1 MKISITAESIGIFLL
16 GATFYLALSTG
27 LGQPSPI
34 YISVLLVLIA
44 ISFISGMNYYG
55 FILIILSML
64 PCMITISL
72 YTIISDNQYYAIYKL
87 NGIVFSTIA
96 ISSILSSILIRKREN
111 YVLNIIIL
119 VSVLFIFL
127 TIIYKYYYG
136 IYDRQVRFF
145 INGSIIFGWLMGFN
159 FILSFYLLYEER
171 KPRYF
176 WLAVLFFGA
185 ALWAESKGPLISM
198 MSVLALMTLHRRPWL
213 VLGMLIVGGVAVAFV
228 YPSVDD
234 SQLGRF
240 GAIWRLA
247 TGELSVQ
254 DAGSILLRWD
264 MWAYSISRVREAPIF
279 GHGLGSWSWSEW
291 PEMKYPHNWLIEAL
305 YEMGIFGT
313 TVLLLTFAVIAT
325 ATSRIGRYV
334 MLFFLLC
341 SGFSG
346 DLGYMRYVMAF
357 PLAAAVGLEVRRSVQ
372 IRSVMKQERVVV
384 R

>member
-213 VLGMLIVGGVAVAFV
+213 VLGMLIVGGWRSRLYTLRLTIANWVA
-228 YPSVDD
+228 S
-234 SQLGRF
+234 
-240 GAIWRLA
+240 
-247 TGELSVQ
+247 
-254 DAGSILLRWD
+254 
-264 MWAYSISRVREAPIF
+264 
-279 GHGLGSWSWSEW
+279 
-291 PEMKYPHNWLIEAL
+291 AL
-305 YEMGIFGT
+305 YGDW
-313 TVLLLTFAVIAT
+313 LLAN
-325 ATSRIGRYV
+325 
-334 MLFFLLC
+334 
-341 SGFSG
+341 
-346 DLGYMRYVMAF
+346 
-357 PLAAAVGLEVRRSVQ
+357 
-372 IRSVMKQERVVV
+372 
-384 R
+384 

>member
-119 VSVLFIFL
+119 VSVLVIFL

-159 FILSFYLLYEER
+159 FVLSFYLLYEER